1 MNSLILHV
9 FVFYLSPRRGFIYY
23 LTPSRGCA
31 SLHPCLWSVVPSG
44 LSKPP
49 RSILQSK
56 ANGDG
61 EMSIFNLVLPDNNK
75 NEQSQ
80 TYLNFVM
87 ARKRLMLIERWNH
100 AQKNHVMRVKRA
112 SPRARR
118 LVGMLF
124 FNYSIGRHERVD
136 DRPNGLSNSL
146 HRAYQKSVG
155 SIHRR
160 CNAILAAK
168 KILIANIQEHSTIG
182 IVQASSPI
190 ISIVA

>member
-1 MNSLILHV
+1 MKTTASAFTIVDAQKELCPEIDILYQCGYPPNV
-9 FVFYLSPRRGFIYY
+9 FVQP
-23 LTPSRGCA
+23 
-31 SLHPCLWSVVPSG
+31 
-44 LSKPP
+44 
-49 RSILQSK
+49 
-56 ANGDG
+56 
-61 EMSIFNLVLPDNNK
+61 

-87 ARKRLMLIERWNH
+87 DRKRLMLIERWNH

-136 DRPNGLSNSL
+136 DRPNGFSNSL

-155 SIHRR
+155 SFHRR
-160 CNAILAAK
+160 CSAAAIK
-168 KILIANIQEHSTIG
+168 MITANIQEHSSIG
-182 IVQASSPI
+182 IVHVSSPI
-190 ISIVA
+190 ISIGLA